1 MKDKIL
7 IQEKKNIGSEY
18 ISNDSLPKGKDEYY
32 LRNKQQIQSSRHWR
46 SLRVTEVEALV
57 KNGNIADD
65 WDIIFVRDLF
75 EPALVRNCSFHGMVR
90 LGNIQHATL
99 CHHDLEVPVGLTNS
113 QIISCD
119 IGDMSAIHNVH
130 YLSHYIIGD
139 SCILTNID
147 EMNMTNHAKFGNGI
161 LKDGE
166 DESVLTWMDIM
177 NETGSRKILPFDGM
191 IPADAYIWARYRHDT
206 TLMDRLKTITLR
218 HIDKARGYYGE
229 VGDQTV
235 IKNTR
240 IIKDTKIGSMCYIKG
255 ANKLKNITINSSSEA
270 PTQIGEGVEV
280 VNGIVGYGCRIFYG
294 CKAVR
299 FIMGEN
305 SNLKYGGRLINSF
318 LGSNSTI
325 SCCEVLNNLIFP
337 SHEQHH
343 NNSFLVAAL
352 VKGQS
357 NIAAGATVGS
367 NHNSRANDNEIKAGR
382 GFWPGLCTSIKHPST
397 FASFTLMAKGSYPSE
412 VNIYLPFSLVN
423 NNVSK
428 DQLEIMPA
436 FWWLYNMYAMARNE
450 WKYLNRDKRIY
461 RVQNIEYAA
470 LAPDTGEEIIDSLDL
485 LEHEL
490 KLQGHNREEI
500 AFTKE
505 DIANNYPDRIYLN
518 NASFERSKRVS
529 VILKPFKGYQA
540 YLQMLFYY
548 SMEQIMVHL
557 TDQSKESLY
566 VLGNTDKK
574 REKEWINLG
583 GQLIP
588 GKDVNTLFLDIK
600 SQDLNS
606 WDNIHKRYDELFRA
620 YPKQK
625 LFHAIAVLKDVFN
638 IKILN
643 NKDLKTQLERYGMIH
658 DLITKRVYSSRAK
671 DYKNHFKQLNFESSE
686 EMDAVLGKIDDN
698 GFIVSKKRENKKI
711 HKQIDTLVN
720 GL

>member
-7 IQEKKNIGSEY
+7 ILEEKNIGFGF
-18 ISNDSLPKGKDEYY
+18 ISSDFLPEGKDEYY
-32 LRNKQQIQSSRHWR
+32 LRNKQQVHTNGHWR
-46 SLRVTEVEALV
+46 SLRAVEVEALV
-57 KNGNIADD
+57 KNGNTADD
-65 WDIIFVRDLF
+65 WDKIFVRDLF
-75 EPALVRNCSFHGMVR
+75 EPSLVRNCSFFGMVR
-90 LGNIQHATL
+90 LGNVQHATL
-99 CHHDLEVPVGLTNS
+99 RHHDLEVPVGLTNS

-191 IPADAYIWARYRHDT
+191 VPADAYIWARYRHDT
-206 TLMDRLKTITLR
+206 HLMDRLKEITL
-218 HIDKARGYYGE
+218 HHVDKARGYYGE
-229 VGDQTV
+229 VGERTV

-240 IIKDTKIGSMCYIKG
+240 IIKDVKIGSMCYIKG
-255 ANKLKNITINSSSEA
+255 ANKLKNITINSSYEA

-299 FIMGEN
+299 FIMGDN

-412 VNIYLPFSLVN
+412 VNIHLPFSLVN
-423 NNVSK
+423 NNASN

-450 WKYLNRDKRIY
+450 WKYLNRDKRVY
-461 RVQNIEYAA
+461 RSQNIEYAA
-470 LAPDTGEEIIDSLDL
+470 LAPDTVEEIIDSLDL
-485 LEHEL
+485 LESEL
-490 KLQGHNREEI
+490 KLQKQDRVKI
-500 AFTKE
+500 TFAKE
-505 DIANNYPDRIYLN
+505 DAPNNYPETICLN
-518 NASFERSKRVS
+518 KVPFERSKRTS

-548 SMEQIMVHL
+548 SMGQVVAYL
-557 TDQSKESLY
+557 AKNTKESLY
-566 VLGNTDKK
+566 TLGKTVEK
-574 REKEWINLG
+574 RESEWVNLG
-583 GQLIP
+583 GQLMTRQ
-588 GKDVNTLFLDIK
+588 DMNALFADIR
-600 SQDLNS
+600 SGSLNS
-606 WDNIHKRYDELFRA
+606 WENIHERYNELFLV

-625 LFHAIAVLKDVFN
+625 LFHALAVLKDIFN
-638 IKILN
+638 IEPLESKGLR
-643 NKDLKTQLERYGMIH
+643 TQLERYGAIH
-658 DLITKRVYSSRAK
+658 DLITERVYSSRAK
-671 DYKNHFKQLNFESSE
+671 DYENPFKQLNFESPE
-686 EMDAVLGKIDDN
+686 EMEAVLGKIEDN
-698 GFIVSKKRENKKI
+698 DFIMSKNKENKKI
-711 HKQIDTLVN
+711 HKQIDALVK